1 MSNDIHSLLP
11 PNASTP
17 ERAIE
22 STMAKA
28 TDLPVPVSTVWDPAR
43 CPGPLLPWLAW
54 AMSVDDWDSEW
65 PDSVKRSLIAE
76 SLRIHRIKGTVA
88 AIRRVLRVLGV
99 EAELAEWFQIG
110 GPPHTFRLTA
120 WANANLHANNSEA
133 ILSPALYTALK
144 RSVDAVKP
152 VRSHYAFRVGARF
165 YDSLAMAGAFLGT
178 ASLRQDSELIQEPLN
193 SQAGFAAA
201 SLVHTSTVTRLLT
214 RPEAQGEL
222 DSFDLKTAAS
232 IDATVVVRTRMETS
246 V

>member
-1 MSNDIHSLLP
+1 VSNDLHSLLP
-11 PNASTP
+11 PNAPAP

-22 STMAKA
+22 STMASA
-28 TDLPVPVSTVWDPAR
+28 TDLPVPVPTVWDPAR

-110 GPPHTFRLTA
+110 DPPHTFRLTA
-120 WANANLHANNSEA
+120 WANANLHASSEA

-165 YDSLAMAGAFLGT
+165 DDSLGMAGTFLGNQ
-178 ASLRQDSELIQEPLN
+178 ALRRGSELIQEPLN
-193 SQAGFAAA
+193 SQAGFATTF
-201 SLVHTSTVTRLLT
+201 LVQTSTVTRLLT

-232 IDATVVVRTRMETS
+232 IGATVVVRTRMETS